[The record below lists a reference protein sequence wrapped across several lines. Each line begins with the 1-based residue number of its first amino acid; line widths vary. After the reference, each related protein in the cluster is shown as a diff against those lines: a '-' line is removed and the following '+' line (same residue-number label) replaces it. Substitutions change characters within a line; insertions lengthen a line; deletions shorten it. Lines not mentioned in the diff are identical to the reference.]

1 MLWPHVAEFNDGNGI
16 GMAIPKWPKKS
27 NVVNPIMTGW
37 WFGTCFFFPYIGS
50 NNPKW
55 LSYFSEGLK
64 PPTRWTIPLAN
75 HFAGVY
81 PIIKPLLRTEE
92 LLALPPPFWAYPKV
106 ATINPYASPLEFTRS
121 RLMVCMKI
129 WNHPSVSIHYY
140 IYYLWLRTY
149 IYIYI
154 DTMILYKYI
163 YIYYLQC
170 EAPKIAKL
178 VYNSNNY
185 GLWYL

>member
-37 WFGTCFFFPYIGS
+37 WFGTWFFPYMGS

-75 HFAGVY
+75 HFARGI
-81 PIIKPLLRTEE
+81 PNHKPLLRTEE
-92 LLALPPPFWAYPKV
+92 LLALPPPFSAYPKV
-106 ATINPYASPLEFTRS
+106 AIINPYASPLEFTRS
-121 RLMVCMKI
+121 RLMVSMKI
-129 WNHPSVSIHYY
+129 LNHPSVSIHYY
-140 IYYLWLRTY
+140 LWLRTY
-149 IYIYI
+149 ILII
-154 DTMILYKYI
+154 WFSINT
-163 YIYYLQC
+163 YYLG
-170 EAPKIAKL
+170 KF
-178 VYNSNNY
+178 
-185 GLWYL
+185 